1 VDEWSEITFSS
12 LPSSQIDV
20 TKRLAANEAF
30 KVVIGDD
37 VYTKDWVAPD
47 LAKVVNNGMPVQKP
61 WDEIHPATGSDTS
74 LVLPWFTFAIHFVVN
89 IPGQPDDEELVL
101 TPNSIT
107 KILDGLATNWTDIDI
122 TIDNPWIDSL
132 SPAPGLI
139 KVRAK

>member
-1 VDEWSEITFSS
+1 VDKWSEITFSS

-74 LVLPWFTFAIHFVVN
+74 LVRPWFTFAIHFVVN